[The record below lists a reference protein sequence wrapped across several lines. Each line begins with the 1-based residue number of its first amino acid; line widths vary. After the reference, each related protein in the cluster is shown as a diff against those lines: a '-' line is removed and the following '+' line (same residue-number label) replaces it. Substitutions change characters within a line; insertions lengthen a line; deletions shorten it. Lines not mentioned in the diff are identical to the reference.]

1 MSVKLRNK
9 KLHDGKFK
17 KDPELI
23 SMMETMRV
31 LKKEAGKLQEY
42 KSLSKKYNAL
52 KDKKYLTGY
61 SYYLDLYKDG
71 QRLPYEFLGI
81 KIITKGPEKDDTES
95 KSEKKRIAE
104 SIASQRAL
112 ELISDNT
119 NFTPSHIKK
128 INFFDYADA
137 YIKSYTKK
145 DLRMIKSTRNK
156 FETFIGNTNL
166 RVVDI
171 TPELMVKYKDYLL
184 NDQALSGESPN
195 NYWTRFKK
203 ILRGAKVK
211 GIIKEMPTD
220 EIRFSNP
227 NKGDTLKKEVLEID
241 EIRILAKTKCGNS
254 EVKRSFLFAC
264 YTGLGL
270 AEIRNLKWQHIKSG
284 RLITKREKTGSKI
297 NNNLSP
303 AALRLLGEPGKS
315 KDYVFDM
322 QNISHVAVNKNLKN
336 WLNRTKIDKKITFYS
351 GRHSFACLL
360 LMNGA
365 NLKSVADAMGH
376 STTKN
381 TLKYLNH
388 VERLKDEATSNLPD
402 IEI

>member
-1 MSVKLRNK
+1 MTRVYTDLEFYSLSISFILFLLLCYSDVTSMSVKLRSK
-9 KLHDGKFK
+9 KLKDG
-17 KDPELI
+17 
-23 SMMETMRV
+23 
-31 LKKEAGKLQEY
+31 GK
-42 KSLSKKYNAL
+42 
-52 KDKKYLTGY
+52 
-61 SYYLDLYKDG
+61 SYYLDIYVNG
-71 QRLPYEFLGI
+71 TRSYEFLGI
-81 KIITKGPEKDDTES
+81 KTATKVRKNKKGEDIPPDTPQSRKEKETLAQT
-95 KSEKKRIAE
+95 IAN
-104 SIASQRAL
+104 QRAL
-112 ELISDNT
+112 ELMADNT
-119 NFTPSHIKK
+119 AYTPKHVKEV
-128 INFFDYADA
+128 NFFDYADA
-137 YIKSYTKK
+137 YIKAYTKK
-145 DLRMIKSTRNK
+145 DVKMLKSTRNK
-156 FETFIGNTNL
+156 FEAFYGSSNL
-166 RVVDI
+166 KAVDI
-171 TPELMVKYKDYLL
+171 TPGLMARYKDYLI
-184 NDQALSGESPN
+184 NDPALSGETPS

-203 ILRGAKVK
+203 ILRAAKLK
-211 GIIKEMPTD
+211 GLIKSMPTD

-241 EIRILAKTKCGNS
+241 EIRILAKTKCGNN

-303 AALRLLGEPGKS
+303 AALRLIGEPGKS

-351 GRHSFACLL
+351 GRHTFACLL